1 MQKCVFLVLLKNM
14 NLKVFDLMSR
24 AIRHVYIY
32 IYIYIYI
39 KFYETCKCRLD
50 AIVCNVNNIGMKINA
65 CVNVRNKLMKA
76 VDKGFIWNPSECK
89 CDKSCDV
96 WEYLD

>member
-1 MQKCVFLVLLKNM
+1 MCISGFVKKHE
-14 NLKVFDLMSR
+14 SR
-24 AIRHVYIY
+24 SIWSNVKGNKTCIY

-65 CVNVRNKLMKA
+65 CVNWNVRNKLMKA

-96 WEYLD
+96 WEYFD

>member
-1 MQKCVFLVLLKNM
+1 MCISGFVKKHESQSIWSNVKGNKT
-14 NLKVFDLMSR
+14 
-24 AIRHVYIY
+24 Y

-96 WEYLD
+96 WEYFD